1 MGVSEYPYGSHI
13 GDENTRSAGGGRP
26 RGGPIGATKIMVRS
40 KPISKSGSRPPARAK
55 LLKLVVKTL
64 DDNNGQDI
72 VVIDLAKK
80 SAMADYIVVC
90 TGTSQRHLGSM
101 AEHLRAQL
109 KANGRNTVPVE
120 GLTQGDWILVDGG
133 DVIVHL
139 FRPEVRAFYALEK
152 MWSGDE
158 TESLVKP
165 LIMAASAGVGPAA
178 SEAMA

>member
-1 MGVSEYPYGSHI
+1 
-13 GDENTRSAGGGRP
+13 
-26 RGGPIGATKIMVRS
+26 
-40 KPISKSGSRPPARAK
+40 
-55 LLKLVVKTL
+55 
-64 DDNNGQDI
+64 
-72 VVIDLAKK
+72 
-80 SAMADYIVVC
+80 
-90 TGTSQRHLGSM
+90 
-101 AEHLRAQL
+101 
-109 KANGRNTVPVE
+109 